1 MKLAYTRAMVQSALI
16 GELNH
21 AETAKDEI
29 FGLEIPLHVPG
40 VPDDVLQPV
49 KTWADPE
56 AYAEK
61 AKELAAQF
69 RANFKKFTDV
79 PAEIEE
85 KGGPSEA

>member
-1 MKLAYTRAMVQSALI
+1 
-16 GELNH
+16 
-21 AETAKDEI
+21 
-29 FGLEIPLHVPG
+29 VPG